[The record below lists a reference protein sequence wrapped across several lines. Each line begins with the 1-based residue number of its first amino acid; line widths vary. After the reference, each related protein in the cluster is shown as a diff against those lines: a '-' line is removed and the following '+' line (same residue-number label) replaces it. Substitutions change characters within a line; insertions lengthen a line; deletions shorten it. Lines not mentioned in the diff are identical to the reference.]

1 MSWLPRHGPIRA
13 QPPGHLSV
21 CSFTD
26 LRLRAQGA
34 GGAFVGG
41 IGILEIVRFDAFAEA
56 ALGQISGISQYSSM
70 QIFVV
75 QRGQIRA
82 DSDHV

>member
-34 GGAFVGG
+34 CGAFVGG
-41 IGILEIVRFDAFAEA
+41 IGILEGARLNAFGEP
-56 ALGQISGISQYSSM
+56 ALGQISSISQYSSK
-70 QIFVV
+70 QIFLV
-75 QRGQIRA
+75 QQAQIRA